1 MEALL
6 RSKKGCAAIIACLL
20 AAYGT
25 NMGWTFEQIL
35 MVSGPITA
43 YVGIEGAVDHRR
55 AGKPTP
61 NVEGPK

>member
-6 RSKKGCAAIIACLL
+6 RSKKGCAAIIACVLS
-20 AAYGT
+20 AYGT

-43 YVGIEGAVDHRR
+43 YIGIEGAVDHKR
-55 AGKPTP
+55 AGKQPP
-61 NVEGPK
+61 VAEGK